1 MLLARILA
9 FDIELKE
16 IIMNRLF
23 NKTAP
28 QNVHG
33 WERTASIAGG
43 LMLLGRGLRHGGV
56 SGILQ
61 LAMGGMA
68 LARGI
73 SGRCEA
79 KRILTETEQPQPNQ
93 ELAEKQRYSHMPL
106 DSEVHSPDFEKPEVA
121 LPDTTPMGHET
132 HPGEP
137 RGNN

>member
-1 MLLARILA
+1 
-9 FDIELKE
+9 
-16 IIMNRLF
+16 MNRLF

-33 WERTASIAGG
+33 WERTASVAGG
-43 LMLLGRGLRHGGV
+43 LMLLGRGLRRGGV
-56 SGILQ
+56 SGLMQ

-79 KRILTETEQPQPNQ
+79 KRILTETDQPQPD
-93 ELAEKQRYSHMPL
+93 LAKKQRYSHMPL
-106 DSEVHSPDFEKPEVA
+106 DSEVHSPDFAKPEVP

-132 HPGEP
+132 HPSEP
-137 RGNN
+137 RRNA

>member
-1 MLLARILA
+1 
-9 FDIELKE
+9 
-16 IIMNRLF
+16 MNRLF
-23 NKTAP
+23 NKTVP

-33 WERTASIAGG
+33 WERTASVAGG
-43 LMLLGRGLRHGGV
+43 LMLLGRGLRRGGV
-56 SGILQ
+56 SGLMQ

-79 KRILTETEQPQPNQ
+79 KRILTETDSPQPDQ
-93 ELAEKQRYSHMPL
+93 DQAKKQRYSHMPL
-106 DSEVHSPDFEKPEVA
+106 DSEVHSTDFAKPDVP

-137 RGNN
+137 RHNV